1 LAKRIENNPDLLAK
15 SRIFVVKAHGSQKYG
30 DKPYIDH
37 LESVVEILKPY
48 GIQAQILGY
57 LHDVVEDTT
66 IGLDDIR
73 EEFGDFITMAVS
85 LLSDEPGKNRKQR
98 KERTYK
104 KLATVTADL
113 ELVLIVKVADRLANV
128 RTCIDFDKKKLLKM
142 YRDEQSVFRTSAYR
156 PALCDELWSE
166 LDLLLNQNQS

>member
-1 LAKRIENNPDLLAK
+1 
-15 SRIFVVKAHGSQKYG
+15 
-30 DKPYIDH
+30 
-37 LESVVEILKPY
+37 
-48 GIQAQILGY
+48 
-57 LHDVVEDTT
+57 
-66 IGLDDIR
+66 
-73 EEFGDFITMAVS
+73 MAVS